1 MRKLLILVGLQGA
14 GKTTALESVTNA
26 TVLRPSTSRLPRP
39 GETDEYHFEGRWDET
54 AMAWTI
60 KRGPHY
66 YGMRLT
72 ELEQVREAVVT
83 VFDPGNIKKLED
95 VKPFL
100 KFEVITVGLDTIESL
115 NEQSFRVGA
124 DPSRMAPDQRTFD
137 RERAVVLNC
146 DVVLSGDASHI
157 EEGLDAVIRTVSGR
171 GGLLEEDTIR
181 KLISAGTLLKN
192 AALNGTE
199 TASYDLSVSDIY
211 WCQGRYLDANNTNG
225 AVLIPPYSFVLV
237 QSVEEAC
244 LPRFIAGN
252 FDLAVSLF
260 LDGVIL
266 SNGPQVDPGYRGA
279 LFCMLYNTSDNVVP
293 ISPGKRFA
301 TIQFTTTA
309 SVASGYIG
317 QYQNKKTFRDFV
329 TARAA
334 NSPGGKIL
342 ERMNDLDVRMKDMF
356 KDLKTEVTTTSKEGR
371 DELHKFAALWVSLI
385 TGGLVAMAVYSYN
398 MGDKASVA
406 ADKANAAVEASNK
419 QIDKLTEVINE
430 LKDKTTTSSTSG
442 SQKNGSAQKRVP

>member
-1 MRKLLILVGLQGA
+1 MRKLLVLVGLQGS

-26 TVLRPSTSRLPRP
+26 TVLRPSTSRTARA
-39 GETDEYHFEGRWDET
+39 GETNEYHFETSWDESL
-54 AMAWTI
+54 MAWTI
-60 KRGPHY
+60 NRGSSQ
-66 YGMRLT
+66 YGMRRA
-72 ELEQVREAVVT
+72 ELDQVREAAIT

-95 VKPFL
+95 VKASL
-100 KFEVITVGLDTIESL
+100 NFEVITVGLDTIESL
-115 NEQSFRVGA
+115 TEQSARVEA
-124 DPSRMAPDQRTFD
+124 DPSRVVPDQRTFD

-146 DVVLSGDASHI
+146 DVVLSGDASQI
-157 EEGLDAVIRTVSGR
+157 EEGLDAVIRTVCGR
-171 GGLLEEDTIR
+171 GGLLEEDSIR

-199 TASYDLSVSDIY
+199 TASYDLSVADTY
-211 WCQGRYLDANNTNG
+211 WCQGRYLDANDTNG

-244 LPRFIAGN
+244 LPRFVAGN

-279 LFCMLYNTSDNVVP
+279 LFCMLYNTSDNFVP

-309 SVASGYIG
+309 SVAHGYIG

-342 ERMNDLDVRMKDMF
+342 ERMNDLDLRMKDLF
-356 KDLKTEVTTTSKEGR
+356 KELKTEVTTTSKEGR
-371 DELHKFAALWVSLI
+371 DELHKFAALWATLM
-385 TGGLVAMAVYSYN
+385 TGGLIAMAVYSYN
-398 MGDKASVA
+398 MADKASTA
-406 ADKANAAVEASNK
+406 ADKANAAIEASGK
-419 QIDKLTEVINE
+419 QADKFNE
-430 LKDKTTTSSTSG
+430 MMKDFNEKANSVTSKKTAPTS
-442 SQKNGSAQKRVP
+442 KH